1 MKKNSIKYI
10 TTWLLL
16 VLANVCM
23 AQVKPSTATVFT
35 ADSIQSG
42 NSKDILTNFFQLAF
56 NNLTG
61 RNKEFNFNSNP
72 FAIMLKRNPKL
83 SLDKTYKR
91 YKPLRKLNFGL
102 GIKLDT
108 SFNFNGFSSGIK
120 YSLIDQTDATTS
132 KLIAL
137 KLQNDPLGLERDIL
151 TDALNEYQANNI
163 PAQADKITFLGK
175 VNKLFQENI
184 ALNKMDTG
192 FQNIVKVLVKDK
204 KLDKVAE
211 VFNRKAGQSF
221 KTIDSLNYQALK
233 NSIKNNLLWTIGL
246 SDSTYKDK
254 FQFSNIVIVSELS
267 KGIFDPEPGD
277 NNLEINVKAAYN
289 FLKDTLQPG
298 RNLKREIF
306 SIESGI
312 NWVIRDKTNDR
323 PFVELKFSGS
333 YYHNFAS
340 IYQKEKRDSLTLNG
354 TLRIRVLDDI
364 WIPLEVKYDP
374 KTGNVFGVLNM
385 KANFTGLAKLLK
397 PKT

>member
-233 NSIKNNLLWTIGL
+233 NSIKNNLLWTIGV

-323 PFVELKFSGS
+323 PFAELKFSGS